1 MPTPAVT
8 SEEAQQP
15 NSAWVGAAALRH
27 WRTAAAAA
35 LVCAMVATHWPR
47 LELGVRE
54 QPIDKF
60 LHAATY
66 GVLTMLLA
74 HTRWFRSLWMP
85 MLLLALLGV
94 LDEFTQAIP
103 GLGRTCDL
111 DDWVADV
118 LGITMAASIMWA
130 GRPVPGQLAGVLD
143 ARRALL
149 GRMLLDRPVNWI
161 HICTGALLGAGVVGV
176 LCVAL
181 DSRFRAPR
189 PLHAAVCGAIFGA
202 AAGAALMRESGLRAL
217 ERRVAGSAPCVRCGL
232 PRAGDGAAQPAV
244 QPAPCV
250 RCGLVPH
257 ALAWTPFTLVNGR
270 RAMNV
275 CARYVAEGLAV
286 IIGVVAAGVILTTWL
301 RLDVPFIM
309 RLDQMYR
316 TLPLDMQR
324 LLEIALVV
332 LVGAWTFRRC
342 RVRLAR
348 ELDRSG
354 QTCLACGYDLHAAA
368 PNVQSGVCTECGEPF
383 VRAQPR

>member
-1 MPTPAVT
+1 
-8 SEEAQQP
+8 
-15 NSAWVGAAALRH
+15 
-27 WRTAAAAA
+27 
-35 LVCAMVATHWPR
+35 MVATHWPR
-47 LELGVRE
+47 LEIGVRE

-66 GVLTMLLA
+66 GALTMLLA
-74 HTRWFRSLWMP
+74 HTHWFRSLWTP

-94 LDEFTQAIP
+94 ADEFTQAIP

-111 DDWVADV
+111 DDWVADA

-130 GRPVPGQLAGVLD
+130 GRPVPGQLAAVLD

-149 GRMLLDRPVNWI
+149 GRMLLDRPVNWM
-161 HICTGALLGAGVVGV
+161 HIATGALLGAGVVGV

-189 PLHAAVCGAIFGA
+189 PLHAAVCGAIFGV
-202 AAGAALMRESGLRAL
+202 AAGAALMREGGLRAL
-217 ERRVAGSAPCVRCGL
+217 ERRVAPSAPCVRCGL
-232 PRAGDGAAQPAV
+232 ARPTGTAPGASAGAASGGGALD
-244 QPAPCV
+244 PCT

-257 ALAWTPFTLVNGR
+257 VLAWTPFTLVNGR

-275 CARYVAEGLAV
+275 CARYVAEGLAI
-286 IIGVVAAGVILTTWL
+286 IIGVVASGVFITTWL
-301 RLDVPFIM
+301 RLDVPLIM
-309 RLDQMYR
+309 RMDQMYR
-316 TLPLDMQR
+316 MLPLDMQR

-332 LVGAWTFRRC
+332 LVGSWTFRRC

-368 PNVQSGVCTECGEPF
+368 PNVQSGVCAECGEPF
-383 VRAQPR
+383 VRAEPR